1 MAVRDG
7 KGRELGDPGEGGDDV
22 HDANRAGLRVCAGA
36 ACGANLKDDS
46 DNVGSG
52 VGDVHGA
59 LHDVVVTVALLVLV
73 PLDLQSLV
81 DRRRGSRRNE
91 LLPGRRDRLGS
102 CEDLEGVLAEV
113 AVRPRS
119 STHGGDLAEVGHKSC
134 EIART
139 QRTVVDSL
147 AAGVRRKGQVR
158 GDPANGRDEA
168 RDTGGASNRR
178 VVRTLEPIVVNGLVE
193 EDDSLAKIGSS
204 LNRVISSQI
213 LQQV

>member
-1 MAVRDG
+1 MP
-7 KGRELGDPGEGGDDV
+7 KF
-22 HDANRAGLRVCAGA
+22 
-36 ACGANLKDDS
+36 
-46 DNVGSG
+46 
-52 VGDVHGA
+52 
-59 LHDVVVTVALLVLV
+59 
-73 PLDLQSLV
+73 
-81 DRRRGSRRNE
+81 
-91 LLPGRRDRLGS
+91 
-102 CEDLEGVLAEV
+102 

-119 STHGGDLAEVGHKSC
+119 STHGGDLAEVGHESC

-178 VVRTLEPIVVNGLVE
+178 VVRALEPIVVNGLVE

-204 LNRVISSQI
+204 LNRVNYTFRADP
-213 LQQV
+213 